1 MMARDDLTELQG
13 LADGVALS
21 MFNTMHAVQRAA
33 DAQAAG
39 GAGAGGPMQGGPMP
53 VETAEELVRRVE
65 ERVAAFDAA
74 VDRMA
79 WIDKT
84 EEEQLGE
91 IEALDATNRALG
103 EQMHERAAGAEALL
117 EQHAATLRAIADDRL
132 VTRDIGQ

>member
-39 GAGAGGPMQGGPMP
+39 GAGAGGPMP
-53 VETAEELVRRVE
+53 VESAEELVRRVE

-84 EEEQLGE
+84 EEQQLGE